1 MDASAKL
8 NSLDHYPSLM
18 ERSKRV
24 GYAVTKVVFRGY
36 QASDQLQ
43 VQHVAFTDC
52 IGQGY
57 TVEPPDTLG
66 AGCLSFV
73 ERLSLS
79 RRFRDVC

>member
-1 MDASAKL
+1 MTSPALSPRYEEFMDASAKL

-43 VQHVAFTDC
+43 VQLAFTDC
-52 IGQGY
+52 I
-57 TVEPPDTLG
+57 
-66 AGCLSFV
+66 
-73 ERLSLS
+73 
-79 RRFRDVC
+79 